1 MSNKAKGREQETRI
15 LNQTAVS
22 YLLERSESAMLS
34 AKGRKQAQT
43 QELSLNPAE
52 WKHWQAGDN

>member
-1 MSNKAKGREQETRI
+1 VLYIIHCPGNV
-15 LNQTAVS
+15 NQTAVS